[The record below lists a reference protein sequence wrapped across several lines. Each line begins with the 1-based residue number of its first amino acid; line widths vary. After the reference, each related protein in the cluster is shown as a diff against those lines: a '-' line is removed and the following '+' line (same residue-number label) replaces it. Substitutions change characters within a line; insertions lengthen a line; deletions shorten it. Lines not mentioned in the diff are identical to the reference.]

1 MKLQRV
7 LQYAQFL
14 LKETVETGDIVVD
27 ATAGNGYD
35 TTFLAQLV
43 GENGH
48 VFAFDVQQQ
57 AIESTN
63 KRLTEAGMAN
73 RVSTILDGHENVAQ
87 YVQQPISAAIFNLGY
102 LPGSE
107 HQIITKPNT
116 TLQAIESLLKLL
128 KVGGMIVLVVYYGHE
143 GGKEERDQ
151 VIEYVSNLPQ
161 KKVHVLRYEF
171 INQKNDPPF
180 IIALEKVA
188 EIKNIS
194 LKDVLE
200 TTKNNAIQLC
210 RIK

>member
-14 LKETVETGDIVVD
+14 LRQTVEEGDVVVD

-35 TTFLAQLV
+35 TVFLAQLV
-43 GENGH
+43 GEKGH
-48 VFAFDVQQQ
+48 VYAFDVQQQ
-57 AIESTN
+57 AVNSTKN
-63 KRLTEAGMAN
+63 RLHEEGLSE
-73 RVSTILDGHENVAQ
+73 RVSVILDGHENVAH
-87 YVQQPISAAIFNLGY
+87 YINERISAAIFNLGY

-107 HQIITKPNT
+107 HDIITKPNT
-116 TLQAIESLLKLL
+116 TLKAIESLLGLV

-143 GGKEERDQ
+143 GGKEERNQ

-180 IIALEKVA
+180 IIALEKMK
-188 EIKNIS
+188 E
-194 LKDVLE
+194 L
-200 TTKNNAIQLC
+200 
-210 RIK
+210 

>member
-151 VIEYVSNLPQ
+151 VIEYVSSLPQ

-180 IIALEKVA
+180 VIALEKVA
-188 EIKNIS
+188 EIPNK
-194 LKDVLE
+194 
-200 TTKNNAIQLC
+200 
-210 RIK
+210 

>member
-188 EIKNIS
+188 EITNK
-194 LKDVLE
+194 
-200 TTKNNAIQLC
+200 
-210 RIK
+210 

>member
-35 TTFLAQLV
+35 TTYLAQLV
-43 GENGH
+43 GEGGH

-57 AIESTN
+57 AIEATN
-63 KRLTEAGMAN
+63 KRLTEAGMAD
-73 RVSTILDGHENVAQ
+73 RVSAILDGHENVAQ
-87 YVQQPISAAIFNLGY
+87 YVQKPISAAIFNLGY

-116 TLQAIESLLKLL
+116 TLQAIESLLNLL

-151 VIEYVSNLPQ
+151 VIEYVSSLPQ

-180 IIALEKVA
+180 VIALEKVA
-188 EIKNIS
+188 ALQDIVE
-194 LKDVLE
+194 
-200 TTKNNAIQLC
+200 
-210 RIK
+210 

>member
-35 TTFLAQLV
+35 TTYLAQLV
-43 GENGH
+43 GEDGH

-57 AIESTN
+57 AIEATN
-63 KRLTEAGMAN
+63 KRLTEAGMAD
-73 RVSTILDGHENVAQ
+73 RVSAILEGHENVAQ
-87 YVQQPISAAIFNLGY
+87 YVQKPISAAIFNLGY

-116 TLQAIESLLKLL
+116 TLQAIESLLNLL

-151 VIEYVSNLPQ
+151 VIEYVSSLPQ

-180 IIALEKVA
+180 VIALEKVA
-188 EIKNIS
+188 ALQDIVE
-194 LKDVLE
+194 
-200 TTKNNAIQLC
+200 
-210 RIK
+210 

>member
-57 AIESTN
+57 AIDSTN
-63 KRLTEAGMAN
+63 KRVTEAGMAN

-87 YVQQPISAAIFNLGY
+87 YVQKPISAAIFNLGY

-116 TLQAIESLLKLL
+116 TLQAIESLLNLL
-128 KVGGMIVLVVYYGHE
+128 KVGGMIVLVIYYGHE

-180 IIALEKVA
+180 VIALEKVA
-188 EIKNIS
+188 EILDK
-194 LKDVLE
+194 
-200 TTKNNAIQLC
+200 
-210 RIK
+210 

>member
-43 GENGH
+43 GDNGH

-57 AIESTN
+57 AIETTN
-63 KRLTEAGMAN
+63 KRLTEAGMEN
-73 RVSTILDGHENVAQ
+73 RVSTILDGHQNVAQ
-87 YVQQPISAAIFNLGY
+87 YVQKPISAAIFNLGY

-116 TLQAIESLLKLL
+116 TLQAIESLLNLL

-151 VIEYVSNLPQ
+151 VIEYVSSLPQ

-180 IIALEKVA
+180 VIALEKVA
-188 EIKNIS
+188 EIPNK
-194 LKDVLE
+194 
-200 TTKNNAIQLC
+200 
-210 RIK
+210 

>member
-14 LKETVETGDIVVD
+14 LKETVESGDIVVD

-57 AIESTN
+57 AIDSTN
-63 KRLTEAGMAN
+63 KRLTEAGMAD
-73 RVSTILDGHENVAQ
+73 RVSTILDGHQNVAQ
-87 YVQQPISAAIFNLGY
+87 YVQKPISAAIFNLGY

-128 KVGGMIVLVVYYGHE
+128 KVGGMIVLVIYYGHE

-151 VIEYVSNLPQ
+151 VIEYVSSLPQ

-180 IIALEKVA
+180 VIALEKVA
-188 EIKNIS
+188 EIPNK
-194 LKDVLE
+194 
-200 TTKNNAIQLC
+200 
-210 RIK
+210 

>member
-14 LKETVETGDIVVD
+14 LKDTVETGDIVVD

-43 GENGH
+43 GEHGH

-57 AIESTN
+57 AIDSTN
-63 KRLTEAGMAN
+63 KRVNEAGVAN

-87 YVQQPISAAIFNLGY
+87 YVQKPISAAIFNLGY

-116 TLQAIESLLKLL
+116 TLQAIESLLNLL
-128 KVGGMIVLVVYYGHE
+128 KVGGMIVLVIYYGHE

-180 IIALEKVA
+180 VIALEKVA
-188 EIKNIS
+188 EIINK
-194 LKDVLE
+194 
-200 TTKNNAIQLC
+200 
-210 RIK
+210 

>member
-14 LKETVETGDIVVD
+14 LKDTVETGDIVVD

-57 AIESTN
+57 AIDSTN
-63 KRLTEAGMAN
+63 KRVNEAGVAN

-87 YVQQPISAAIFNLGY
+87 YVQKPISAAIFNLGY

-116 TLQAIESLLKLL
+116 TLQAIESLLNLL
-128 KVGGMIVLVVYYGHE
+128 KVGGMIVLVIYYGHE

-180 IIALEKVA
+180 VIALEKVA
-188 EIKNIS
+188 EIINK
-194 LKDVLE
+194 
-200 TTKNNAIQLC
+200 
-210 RIK
+210 

>member
-73 RVSTILDGHENVAQ
+73 RVSTILDGHENVVQ

-188 EIKNIS
+188 EITNK
-194 LKDVLE
+194 
-200 TTKNNAIQLC
+200 
-210 RIK
+210 

>member
-63 KRLTEAGMAN
+63 KRLTEVGMAN

-116 TLQAIESLLKLL
+116 TLQAIERLLKLL

-188 EIKNIS
+188 EITNK
-194 LKDVLE
+194 
-200 TTKNNAIQLC
+200 
-210 RIK
+210 

>member
-63 KRLTEAGMAN
+63 KRLTEVGMAN

-188 EIKNIS
+188 EITNK
-194 LKDVLE
+194 
-200 TTKNNAIQLC
+200 
-210 RIK
+210 